1 MPEEPDDG
9 WADEKWNAVGFLL
22 KNFPVI
28 AVVMGLVVGG
38 LAASSFQGVGGSG
51 YTPSVGGALPA
62 DGVAESY
69 VPPPAVRAAAPSA
82 ALTTPPPVMPPEE
95 FTAPSPAS

>member
-9 WADEKWNAVGFLL
+9 WADEKWNALGFVL

-38 LAASSFQGVGGSG
+38 LAASSFQGVGGTG
-51 YTPSVGGALPA
+51 YPATGGAQPAGGGVSEVVAPAAAARAPTPSM
-62 DGVAESY
+62 
-69 VPPPAVRAAAPSA
+69 PPPIAA
-82 ALTTPPPVMPPEE
+82 EE
-95 FTAPSPAS
+95 FTAPPPGAG